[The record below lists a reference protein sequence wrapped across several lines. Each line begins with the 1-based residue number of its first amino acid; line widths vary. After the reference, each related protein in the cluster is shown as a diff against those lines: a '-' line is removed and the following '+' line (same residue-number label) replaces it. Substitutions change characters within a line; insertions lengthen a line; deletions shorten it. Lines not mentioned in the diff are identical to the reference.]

1 MPEVVA
7 LPKLRTSFE
16 AMLQGDHGCSGS
28 VQDDIPQYWAAS
40 RPVCEDGRSTCHVSA
55 CILPIALQSCV
66 FERKAVVRCV

>member
-28 VQDDIPQYWAAS
+28 VPDDIPQY
-40 RPVCEDGRSTCHVSA
+40 
-55 CILPIALQSCV
+55 
-66 FERKAVVRCV
+66 